1 MNIALLVATVD
12 RKESVERLLNSL
24 AQQTFRNFTVYIG
37 DQNSSPML
45 QDIIDRF
52 RSQINLFIAPSHAK
66 DFLLYAIFYLKKHY
80 PIKNMIG

>member
-37 DQNSSPML
+37 DQNSSPMFKTSSIAFVHRL
-45 QDIIDRF
+45 I
-52 RSQINLFIAPSHAK
+52 LFIAPSHAK

>member
-37 DQNSSPML
+37 D
-45 QDIIDRF
+45 
-52 RSQINLFIAPSHAK
+52 
-66 DFLLYAIFYLKKHY
+66 
-80 PIKNMIG
+80 

>member
-52 RSQINLFIAPSHAK
+52 RSQIKSTIP
-66 DFLLYAIFYLKKHY
+66 
-80 PIKNMIG
+80 